1 MRNLEI
7 VANKI
12 IEIINKHYD
21 NEKKEECVREIQK
34 VIESTR
40 YSAPETLPL
49 RWESLSDILM
59 FYLFPIDTTWKE
71 EIRKLFANEIKIEE
85 INDEETS

>member
-7 VANKI
+7 IANKI

-40 YSAPETLPL
+40 YSAPELLPL
-49 RWESLSDILM
+49 RWKTLSDILT
-59 FYLFPIDTTWKE
+59 FYLFPIDTSWKE
-71 EIRKLFANEIKIEE
+71 VIRKLFADEIKIEE
-85 INDEETS
+85 INEVIK